1 MITIVQMRQKATVI
15 TKMISIKFDV
25 MTTLINDYNVNY
37 KVDYLIDIT
46 QTGWKKDRLEISTT
60 VFLTQTT
67 AEKIGNGWDSV
78 ILIFPSRCLFEMHYF
93 ILKSRDGF
101 FHRKKIAA
109 IEIERNTF

>member
-1 MITIVQMRQKATVI
+1 MRQKANVI
-15 TKMISIKFDV
+15 TTMISIKYNV

-46 QTGWKKDRLEISTT
+46 QTGWKKDRLKISTT

-78 ILIFPSRCLFEMHYF
+78 ILIFSLPLLIRNVLFYSQ
-93 ILKSRDGF
+93 KF